1 MNVDISAVLSQN
13 ITLLYD
19 ALDLKAIDS
28 RKLKTLMDV
37 EGVLMDTPEMIVAL
51 FPTVPLIVQIG
62 DRRTRIT
69 LQKESKDVGSIP
81 LWDIAQNCN
90 GIAQE
95 SGAKLV
101 AYGFNYDL
109 GAEVTDGD
117 AQLTTLELFLSNRQA
132 LEDTLGG
139 HFSSFVPRLR
149 FRRDE
154 TSYDLI
160 LEPLD
165 AQRIKAHLNTHF
177 DVNELPS
184 KEQLEDSF
192 RQEFAYLTSILPK
205 LFQGGN

>member
-1 MNVDISAVLSQN
+1 MNVDVSAVLSQN

-19 ALDLKAIDS
+19 ALDLKTVDS
-28 RKLKTLMDV
+28 KKLKVLMDV

-51 FPTVPLIVQIG
+51 FPAVPLIIQMG
-62 DRRTRIT
+62 DRRARIT
-69 LQKESKDVGSIP
+69 LQQESQEIGSTP
-81 LWDIAQNCN
+81 LWDIAYNCS

-95 SGAKLV
+95 SGAKLI

-109 GAEVTDGD
+109 GVQAVDGD

-132 LEDTLGG
+132 LEDILGG
-139 HFSSFVPRLR
+139 HFFSFVPRLR

-165 AQRIKAHLNTHF
+165 ARRIKVHLNAHF
-177 DVNELPS
+177 DVDELPS

-192 RQEFAYLTSILPK
+192 RREFAYLISILPE
-205 LFQGGN
+205 LFLRR